1 MLNESLPGKLEALIL
16 ARLSVRAK
24 RPPSA
29 GDVSA
34 ALHKMLASQITKQ
47 DWQVAFTR
55 ALASLRAAGLIDAG
69 LSLTKAGVARLSR
82 ALQVKASPRTKS
94 WKEFKSKYLPRL
106 FLGDKAPPEGT
117 KIDASVAV
125 LARELGVSFTAKSTL
140 SSVCNAWLVQKLALP
155 SNNVNLGTLRAALLA
170 NELQLPRRGKFEQIS
185 RLAVTTLSG
194 APKFNGDAVTNALVT
209 RWLFAEPEP
218 TWPNEPTEPTG
229 RREPQPPETDQSL
242 HRLVAKVRA
251 ASEGAHVRSFGTDKV
266 FIASVWQ
273 ALAGDPEVVQLGQ
286 ARFKALLAE
295 AHRRGLLVLSRAD
308 LVAAMDPAD
317 VSASET
323 QHQNAT
329 YHFIQRGAS
338 A

>member
-1 MLNESLPGKLEALIL
+1 MNDSLAGKLEALIL
-16 ARLSVRAK
+16 ARISVRAK
-24 RPPSA
+24 RPPSP

-55 ALASLRAAGLIDAG
+55 ALGSLRASGLIDAEH
-69 LSLTKAGVARLSR
+69 LLLTNAGAARLSG
-82 ALQVKASPRTKS
+82 ALQVKAAPRAKT
-94 WKEFKSKYLPRL
+94 WQEFKTKYLPRL
-106 FLGDKAPPEGT
+106 FLGDSAPPEGT
-117 KIDASVAV
+117 KIDATVAV
-125 LARELGVSFTAKSTL
+125 LARQLGVSFNAKSTL
-140 SSVCNAWLVQKLALP
+140 SSVCNAWLVQKLALA
-155 SNNVNLGTLRAALLA
+155 SNNVNVSTLRAGLLA
-170 NELQLPRRGKFEQIS
+170 NELQLPKRGTFEQIS

-194 APKFNGDAVTNALVT
+194 APKCNRDAVTNALMT

-218 TWPNEPTEPTG
+218 IAPDPGHEV
-229 RREPQPPETDQSL
+229 L
-242 HRLVAKVRA
+242 ARLVGKVRA
-251 ASEGAHVRSFGTDKV
+251 ASEGTGVRRFGTDKV
-266 FIASVWQ
+266 FIGSVWQ
-273 ALAGDPEVVQLGQ
+273 ALATDPDVVALGQ

-295 AHRRGLLVLSRAD
+295 AHRLGLLVLCRAD
-308 LVAAMDPAD
+308 LVAAMDPED